1 MRLMLVTSILL
12 PVLALP
18 MAGSPSQGASQDL
31 SPAMV
36 ALGDSVFHGKVG
48 GALCYVCHGPAGKG
62 VAGLGPDLTDR
73 EWLHGDGSVAFIAK
87 LVTDGVMKPKKLPA
101 PMPPR
106 GGGNLTDGQIKA
118 AAAYVYSLSRPKV
131 G

>member
-31 SPAMV
+31 SPEMV

-48 GALCYVCHGPAGKG
+48 GAP
-62 VAGLGPDLTDR
+62 
-73 EWLHGDGSVAFIAK
+73 
-87 LVTDGVMKPKKLPA
+87 
-101 PMPPR
+101 
-106 GGGNLTDGQIKA
+106 
-118 AAAYVYSLSRPKV
+118 
-131 G
+131 